1 LVVVSFVLFSLEE
14 KKKKKKKKKKK
25 EEIKKQGK
33 FVNELL

>member
-14 KKKKKKKKKKK
+14 KKKKKK
-25 EEIKKQGK
+25 EEKIKKQGK